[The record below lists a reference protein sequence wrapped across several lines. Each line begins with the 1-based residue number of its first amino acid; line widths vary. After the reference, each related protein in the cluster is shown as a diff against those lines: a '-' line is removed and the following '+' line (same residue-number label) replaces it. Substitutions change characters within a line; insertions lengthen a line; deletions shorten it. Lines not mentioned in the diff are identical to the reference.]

1 MFRPVME
8 SGRHLL
14 RRAWRWTVLGG
25 RGFKYRDFE
34 AAFERGDWTTILTRA
49 RKANRLK
56 NSPSM
61 MGMFIRAAGEMRD
74 VEALRWAEQESLR
87 AEWPKRDRYAVSQ
100 RFLLIGEASS
110 AWAVF
115 LADASVMAEPRF
127 AQQAKSF
134 LPHTKD
140 PALRSEIKA
149 AMAKASPPAPGAT
162 ASAAMA
168 MSTAIRFP
176 FSGSGRQVQG
186 TVEIVSSERTPPRHA
201 VRIAA
206 DIESFR
212 QKAARAK
219 PPEIIEYR
227 DVFVDRNG
235 QIWKEDGSVIV
246 SKGAPIPSLS
256 RQDAPRIT
264 TGFFAIKATR
274 GIYHWL
280 VDRLPLFSWMLEDG
294 APEAAILLSDQ
305 APSFER
311 ETLQLAG
318 LSHAVVGVGEAV
330 FVERLLIARS
340 GMQGFTYWD
349 QVAPV
354 IERVKQAA
362 RAIAAREMVSAC
374 DAIYISRRD
383 SGRRVMRN
391 EAELEAQIAKREY
404 AGITLGTMPL
414 WQQVFT
420 VSSATR
426 IVAPHGAGLAHI
438 LFAQPGAQITEM
450 VPVQDGTYFLRLNF
464 ARLSLVMGHRY
475 RGWLEPHLG
484 AMDSW
489 TVDTPAFLDFLDG
502 GMIDTGISALAHPV
516 GDRSRGI

>member
-1 MFRPVME
+1 
-8 SGRHLL
+8 
-14 RRAWRWTVLGG
+14 
-25 RGFKYRDFE
+25 
-34 AAFERGDWTTILTRA
+34 
-49 RKANRLK
+49 
-56 NSPSM
+56 
-61 MGMFIRAAGEMRD
+61 
-74 VEALRWAEQESLR
+74 
-87 AEWPKRDRYAVSQ
+87 
-100 RFLLIGEASS
+100 
-110 AWAVF
+110 
-115 LADASVMAEPRF
+115 
-127 AQQAKSF
+127 
-134 LPHTKD
+134 
-140 PALRSEIKA
+140 
-149 AMAKASPPAPGAT
+149 
-162 ASAAMA
+162 MA

-219 PPEIIEYR
+219 PPEIIEHR

-294 APEAAILLSDQ
+294 APEAAVLLSDQ

-438 LFAQPGAQITEM
+438 LFAQPGVQITEM

-502 GMIDTGISALAHPV
+502 GMSGTGLSALAHPV